1 MKAIADWFIYGEVD
15 WDAYTAKLQEWGPLV
30 AGLLFGAGWWC
41 WADAYVYQHAV
52 QGSAYPFK
60 YNWPGIV
67 ATIALVLINALP
79 RRDLKELS
87 ESGEEGEAVRGHL
100 WLLVSLLLAFG
111 AVAGSVSVLVHCSQT
126 DLVSVGVGSVL
137 QCGFILAS
145 AMLLWAFRTDTSGL
159 GYYTSF

>member
-1 MKAIADWFIYGEVD
+1 MMRMSCGQSSDRALPPTSRSFPPW
-15 WDAYTAKLQEWGPLV
+15 
-30 AGLLFGAGWWC
+30 AGWWC

-126 DLVSVGVGSVL
+126 DLVSVGVVSVVL
-137 QCGFILAS
+137 FMGV
-145 AMLLWAFRTDTSGL
+145 R
-159 GYYTSF
+159 